1 MKKETEVF
9 ILSIEEKELLKTIL
23 NNIILHTK
31 KDKKEDVFKTFISKT
46 QFIFSPKGLKQL
58 KKMAEILA

>member
-31 KDKKEDVFKTFISKT
+31 KDKKEVVFKTFISKT
-46 QFIFSPKGLKQL
+46 QFIFSPEGVESL
-58 KKMAEILA
+58 KKIAKALT